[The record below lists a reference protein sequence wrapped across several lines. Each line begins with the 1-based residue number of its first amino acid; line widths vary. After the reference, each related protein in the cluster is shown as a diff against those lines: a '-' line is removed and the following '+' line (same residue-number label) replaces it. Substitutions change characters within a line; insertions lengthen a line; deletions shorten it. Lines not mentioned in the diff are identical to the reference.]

1 MSGTGCIDQLNITI
15 DSKFTELQQHLIGKM
30 CKMSDEI
37 HKKLKDESQKIVEEH
52 KEEQRQIWEK
62 LQQVKEELQQ
72 FKEQHNHLIE
82 PDPMSNVVKVS

>member
-1 MSGTGCIDQLNITI
+1 LALYSRVVDPP
-15 DSKFTELQQHLIGKM
+15 
-30 CKMSDEI
+30 
-37 HKKLKDESQKIVEEH
+37 EH
-52 KEEQRQIWEK
+52 KEEQRQIWEKLQQVKEELQQFKEQQQIWEK

>member
-15 DSKFTELQQHLIGKM
+15 DSKFTELQQQLIGKM

-37 HKKLKDESQKIVEEH
+37 HKKLRDESQKIVEEH
-52 KEEQRQIWEK
+52 EEQ
-62 LQQVKEELQQ
+62 QQ